1 MSAMEITI
9 IVVAAVLVVALI
21 AAGWYLFRR
30 QSLRR
35 RFGPEYRRLAKQ
47 EGPLAADREL
57 RERQRRHASLQL
69 NELDDAT
76 RERYREAWTA
86 VQTRFVDAPESAI
99 GAADELVTRLV
110 AERGYPTEDYDEQL
124 AHLSVEH
131 ARTLE
136 QYRSAHDIHLR
147 HQRGEATTEDLRQ
160 ALVHY
165 RALFADLLGEEPV
178 VRDEHPTV
186 RDDHQ
191 TMRDDHQ
198 ARADT
203 DPEDRTEDT
212 PHEARR

>member
-47 EGPLAADREL
+47 EGPQAADREL
-57 RERQRRHASLQL
+57 RERERRHANLQL
-69 NELDDAT
+69 KELDDAT
-76 RERYREAWTA
+76 RERYREAWTT
-86 VQTRFVDAPESAI
+86 VQSRFVDAPESAI
-99 GAADELVTRLV
+99 GAADDLVTRLV
-110 AERGYPTEDYDEQL
+110 AERGYPTGDYDERL
-124 AHLSVEH
+124 AQLSVEH
-131 ARTLE
+131 SRTLE

-160 ALVHY
+160 ALVDF

-178 VRDEHPTV
+178 VQDEHPTT